1 VIERLP
7 DLARA
12 VPLLQGAETL
22 YEVDLSAVPSWEWRA
37 AFLRPPARHSTSW
50 SLAALDSA
58 TLRSISGPRRI
69 FAQAKLARNFF
80 HCRHR

>member
-58 TLRSISGPRRI
+58 TAVHFRTTPDIRAGKAGSELFPL
-69 FAQAKLARNFF
+69 QA
-80 HCRHR
+80 